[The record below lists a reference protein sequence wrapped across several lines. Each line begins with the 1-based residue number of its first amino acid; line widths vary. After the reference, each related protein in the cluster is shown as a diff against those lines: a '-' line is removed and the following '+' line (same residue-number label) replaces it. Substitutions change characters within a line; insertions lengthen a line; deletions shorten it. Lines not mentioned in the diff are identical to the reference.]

1 YCEHERMRV
10 SILRLLSSFRSSRAE
25 RELAREIRSHLQL
38 LEDHNIASGM
48 DAEEPRYSARRA
60 FGGVEQ
66 VKEHQRDA
74 RMFRWLAGW
83 PMDLKLGGRMLVK
96 YPGLT
101 IVGGVAMAFAIS
113 VGLVIFQVVSLFT
126 NPTLPLSQG
135 ARLVEIRSTDVA
147 TNVQEKKVLHDFLEW
162 QQSLRSLTDVGAW
175 RDASRTLVGVA
186 GDARPVNVAEMS
198 VS

>member
-38 LEDHNIASGM
+38 LEDQYVASGM
-48 DAEEPRYSARRA
+48 DPKEARCPAMRA
-60 FGGVEQ
+60 FGGGEQ
-66 VKEHQRDA
+66 VKEHQREA

-101 IVGGVAMAFAIS
+101 I
-113 VGLVIFQVVSLFT
+113 
-126 NPTLPLSQG
+126 
-135 ARLVEIRSTDVA
+135 
-147 TNVQEKKVLHDFLEW
+147 
-162 QQSLRSLTDVGAW
+162 
-175 RDASRTLVGVA
+175 
-186 GDARPVNVAEMS
+186 
-198 VS
+198 

>member
-1 YCEHERMRV
+1 MRR
-10 SILRLLSSFRSSRAE
+10 LLRRLLSSFRSSRAE

-38 LEDHNIASGM
+38 LEYEYIARGA
-48 DAEEPRYSARRA
+48 DAREARYAALRT

-101 IVGGVAMAFAIS
+101 IVGGMAMAYAI
-113 VGLVIFQVVSLFT
+113 
-126 NPTLPLSQG
+126 
-135 ARLVEIRSTDVA
+135 
-147 TNVQEKKVLHDFLEW
+147 
-162 QQSLRSLTDVGAW
+162 
-175 RDASRTLVGVA
+175 
-186 GDARPVNVAEMS
+186 
-198 VS
+198 